1 MYWKLKL
8 YQLTWGALP
17 SEYPPQGKQCCLPK
31 ALAKILGPQDVT
43 STQIWAIRLTFSFS
57 PEITGQ

>member
-17 SEYPPQGKQCCLPK
+17 SEYPPKGKQCSLFK
-31 ALAKILGPQDVT
+31 ALAKIITWASRCDINSNLGC
-43 STQIWAIRLTFSFS
+43 
-57 PEITGQ
+57 

>member
-17 SEYPPQGKQCCLPK
+17 SEYPPKGKQCCLSE
-31 ALAKILGPQDVT
+31 ALAKIIT
-43 STQIWAIRLTFSFS
+43 WASSCDINSKLSC
-57 PEITGQ
+57 